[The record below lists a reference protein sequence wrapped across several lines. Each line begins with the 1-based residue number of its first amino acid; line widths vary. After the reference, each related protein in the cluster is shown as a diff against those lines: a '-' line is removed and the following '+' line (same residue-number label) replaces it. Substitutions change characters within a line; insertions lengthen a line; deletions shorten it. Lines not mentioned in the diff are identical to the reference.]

1 MAEPEKGA
9 FADYDDAE
17 VYKNS
22 EEQALNALTR
32 NFVVEFGLNK
42 ARIAFDLDEGPFKSL
57 LDTPQPFERP
67 IRWV

>member
-1 MAEPEKGA
+1 
-9 FADYDDAE
+9 
-17 VYKNS
+17 
-22 EEQALNALTR
+22 LTR